1 MCVNGPKNLPLNEF
15 YFFTAFWQKYI
26 SKWAR
31 GLDGCLPVADWRKRI
46 ANCTQIVQPSTIL
59 QHTSPLFLTLI
70 IDCLMNFQLT
80 EEQLAVRQAARD
92 FAQQE
97 CLPGVIERDDK
108 MIFPKEQVS
117 QLADLGFMGMMV
129 KPEYGGSGM
138 DTVSYVLAME
148 EISKIDASVS
158 VCMSVNN
165 SLVCYG
171 LQEYCTEEQKQQYLV
186 PLAQGKK
193 DGELYIGAFLL
204 SEPEAGSDATSQRTT
219 AIDMGDHYILNGIKN
234 WITNGSSASVY
245 LVMAQTDASKGSKG
259 INAFIVE
266 KNWPGVSVG
275 AKENKMGIRG
285 SDTHSISF
293 TDVKVPKANRI
304 GEDGFGFTFAMKTL
318 AGGRI
323 GIAAQALGIAAGSYE
338 LALKYSKER
347 KAFGKEIMHHQAIQF
362 KLADMATK
370 VEAAR
375 LLCLKAA
382 WEKDNGIDYTLSSSM
397 AKVYA
402 SEAAMWCSTEAVQV
416 HGGYGYVKEFHVER
430 LMRDAKI
437 TQIYEGTSEVQRIV
451 ISRSIL
457 K

>member
-1 MCVNGPKNLPLNEF
+1 LKHYFCPL
-15 YFFTAFWQKYI
+15 
-26 SKWAR
+26 
-31 GLDGCLPVADWRKRI
+31 
-46 ANCTQIVQPSTIL
+46 IL
-59 QHTSPLFLTLI
+59 NMQ
-70 IDCLMNFQLT
+70 FQLS
-80 EEQLAVRQAARD
+80 EEQLMIQQAARD
-92 FAQQE
+92 FAINE
-97 CLPGVIERDDK
+97 CLPGVIERDDLQK
-108 MIFPKEQVS
+108 FPKEQIEK
-117 QLADLGFMGMMV
+117 LADLGFMGMMV

-148 EISKIDASVS
+148 EISKVDASVS

-171 LQEYCTEEQKQQYLV
+171 LQEFGKEEQKQKYLL

-219 AIDMGDHYILNGIKN
+219 AEEKEDHYLLNGVKN
-234 WITNGSSASVY
+234 WITNGNSASVY
-245 LVMAQTDASKGSKG
+245 LVIAQTDVSKGSRG
-259 INAFIVE
+259 INVFIVE
-266 KNWPGVSVG
+266 KNWPGVVVG
-275 AKENKMGIRG
+275 AKENKLGIRG
-285 SDTHSISF
+285 SDTHTILF
-293 TDVKVPKANRI
+293 NDVKVPKENRI
-304 GEDGFGFTFAMKTL
+304 GDNGFGFTFAMKTL

-323 GIAAQALGIAAGSYE
+323 GIASQALGIAGGAYE
-338 LALKYSKER
+338 RSLAYSKER
-347 KAFGKEIMHHQAIQF
+347 KAFGTEIMHHQIIQF

-370 VEAAR
+370 IECAR

-382 WEKDNGIDYTLSSSM
+382 WEKDQGLDYTVSGSM

-402 SEAAMWCSTEAVQV
+402 SETAMWTATEAVQI
-416 HGGYGYVKEFHVER
+416 HGGYGFVKEYHVER
-430 LMRDAKI
+430 MMRDAKI

>member
-1 MCVNGPKNLPLNEF
+1 M
-15 YFFTAFWQKYI
+15 Q
-26 SKWAR
+26 
-31 GLDGCLPVADWRKRI
+31 
-46 ANCTQIVQPSTIL
+46 
-59 QHTSPLFLTLI
+59 
-70 IDCLMNFQLT
+70 FQLT
-80 EEQLAVRQAARD
+80 EEHLMIQQAARD
-92 FAQQE
+92 FARQE
-97 CLPGVIERDDK
+97 CLPGVIERDEHQK
-108 MIFPKEQVS
+108 FPKEQVLK
-117 QLADLGFMGMMV
+117 LAELGFMGMMV
-129 KPEYGGSGM
+129 SPEYGGSGM
-138 DTVSYVLAME
+138 DTISYVLAME

-158 VCMSVNN
+158 VSMSVNN
-165 SLVCYG
+165 SLVTWGLEAYG
-171 LQEYCTEEQKQQYLV
+171 TEEQKRKYLT
-186 PLAQGKK
+186 PLAQGRK

-219 AIDMGDHYILNGIKN
+219 AEDKGDHYLLNGTKN

-245 LVMAQTDASKGSKG
+245 LVMAQTDVAKGSKG

-266 KNWPGVSVG
+266 KNSPGVTVG

-293 TDVKVPKANRI
+293 TDVKVPKENRI
-304 GEDGFGFTFAMKTL
+304 GADGFGFTFAMKTL

-323 GIAAQALGIAAGSYE
+323 GIAAQALGIASGAYE
-338 LALKYSKER
+338 LALQYSKQR

-362 KLADMATK
+362 KLADMATRI
-370 VEAAR
+370 EAAR

-382 WEKDNGIDYTLSSSM
+382 WEKDQHLDYTISSSM

-402 SEAAMWCSTEAVQV
+402 SETAMWTTTEAVQV
-416 HGGYGYVKEFHVER
+416 HGGYGFVKEFHVER

-451 ISRSIL
+451 ISRGIL